1 MKPDLYHHGTSV
13 CAAKVRMALAEKG
26 VEWNS
31 HYVDIRVG
39 EQRNPE
45 YLKLNPNGVVPTL
58 VHGTNVVIESTVIVE
73 YVDEV
78 FPGPPLKPDDP
89 MGRADMRVWTRRL
102 DENIHMP
109 ATATLSFA
117 IALRETYLKAFDSRE
132 ALEAHIASKPN
143 PLNRAMHQQIAEL
156 GIEAPVVRQS
166 LELFDKLLAGM
177 ETALAL
183 KPWLAGETFSLA
195 DVGYSPYITRLDCLQ
210 LDWLW
215 SDRPHIADWYNRL
228 RSRPTYKQAITDWLV
243 TKEIDLMRENG
254 RKFREALQHML
265 VNDN

>member
-1 MKPDLYHHGTSV
+1 
-13 CAAKVRMALAEKG
+13 
-26 VEWNS
+26 
-31 HYVDIRVG
+31 
-39 EQRNPE
+39 
-45 YLKLNPNGVVPTL
+45 
-58 VHGTNVVIESTVIVE
+58 
-73 YVDEV
+73 
-78 FPGPPLKPDDP
+78 
-89 MGRADMRVWTRRL
+89 GRADMRVWTRRL

-143 PLNRAMHQQIAEL
+143 PLNRAMHLQIAEL

-166 LELFDKLLAGM
+166 LELFDKLLARM
-177 ETALAL
+177 EAALAL
-183 KPWLAGETFSLA
+183 KPWLDGETFSLA

-215 SDRPHIADWYNRL
+215 SDRPHVADWYSRL
-228 RSRPTYKQAITDWLV
+228 KSRPTYKQAITDWLV

-254 RKFREALQHML
+254 RKFRKTLQHML
-265 VNDN
+265 SE

>member
-26 VEWNS
+26 VKWNG

-58 VHGTNVVIESTVIVE
+58 VHGNNVVIESTVIAE
-73 YVDEV
+73 YVDEA
-78 FPGPPLKPDDP
+78 FPGPPLKPKDP
-89 MGRADMRVWTRRL
+89 VDRATMRVWTRKL

-109 ATATLSFA
+109 ATATLSFV
-117 IALRETYLKAFDSRE
+117 IALRETYLKAFDSQE
-132 ALEAHIASKPN
+132 ALAAHIASKPN
-143 PLNRAMHQQIAEL
+143 PLNRVMHQQIAEL

-166 LELFDKLLAGM
+166 LELFDKLLARM

-183 KPWLAGETFSLA
+183 KPWLAGEKFSLA

-228 RSRPTYKQAITDWLV
+228 KSRPTYKQAITDWLV

-254 RKFREALQHML
+254 RKLSKTLQRMHGE
-265 VNDN
+265 